1 MAHMN
6 SNDRAYI
13 QELMVRSITSGELNP
28 EEQRE
33 LTTWL
38 ALDVQ
43 NQQEYNDLVAVKA
56 LFKHEVLKRPDTDG
70 AWRKVK
76 HRISDVPVQLLRPRL
91 SLSWLKYAA
100 AVVMLSVI
108 GLVFYTV
115 TNKNQKTALVAD
127 VIQPGTNHAEL
138 VLPDG
143 KRVSLQ
149 NKTTIDISGGQNALV
164 ASNKGNTLIYNA
176 NSGQQGYHKLIVPDG
191 GQYEIILPDKTHVW
205 VNSGSELTYKVDF
218 NNAPIRE
225 VKLIGEAYFK
235 VAKDKKHPFI
245 VKTDH
250 MDVEA
255 VGTAFNVVAYKGAD
269 YAEASLVEGIVN
281 VSDRQGNK
289 QRMLAGSKI
298 RIGNKKPN
306 ILPALQKTA
315 LVYGDY
321 AWKDGVFV
329 FDNMPLEQIT
339 ERISRW
345 YNIKIVF
352 NNNAA
357 RQLRF
362 TGSIERDN
370 TLNTALKLIETSTN
384 VKFEIRNGTLYI
396 TKP

>member
-1 MAHMN
+1 MGHMN
-6 SNDRAYI
+6 RNDKAYL
-13 QELMVRSITSGELNP
+13 QELMVRNITSGALSP
-28 EEQRE
+28 EEQNE

-38 ALDVQ
+38 SLDAQ
-43 NQQEYNDLVAVKA
+43 NQQEYNDLVAVKD
-56 LFKHEVLKRPDTDG
+56 LFKHEVLERPDTDV
-70 AWRKVK
+70 AWRKVERK
-76 HRISDVPVQLLRPRL
+76 ISEMPVQLFRPRR

-100 AVVMLSVI
+100 AVVLLSTI
-108 GLVFYTV
+108 GIILYTI
-115 TNKNQKTALVAD
+115 TYKEDKTALIAE

-143 KRVSLQ
+143 KRLSLQ
-149 NKTTIDISGGQNALV
+149 NKTTLDISGGKNALI
-164 ASNKGNTLIYNA
+164 ATSNGNTLVYNA

-191 GQYEIILPDKTHVW
+191 GQYELILPDKTHVW

-218 NNAPIRE
+218 SNSAIRE
-225 VKLIGEAYFK
+225 VKLLGEAYFK

-281 VSDRQGNK
+281 VSDRLGNK

-298 RIGNKKPN
+298 RVGNKKPN
-306 ILPALQKTA
+306 ILPALQKTG

-329 FDNMPLEQIT
+329 FDNMPLDQIT

-345 YNIKIVF
+345 YNVKIVF
-352 NNNAA
+352 TNNAA

-362 TGSIERDN
+362 TGSIEKDN
-370 TLNTALKLIETSTN
+370 TLNTVLKLIETSTN
-384 VKFEIRNGTLYI
+384 VKFEIRNGTLYV